1 MGLVNVKDMLDKALK
16 GNYAVGHFDVH
27 NLEWVQA
34 VLTAA
39 EELHSPVILGTTE
52 EAVEYFGGFNVVKE
66 MTVALIKDM
75 GITVPVALHLDHGSS
90 VENCISAIN
99 AGFTSVMIDGSHFPF
114 EENVKMTK
122 EVVEYARPRGI
133 TVEAEIGSIGGVEG
147 NAISSDPVYANLDE
161 CKRIVELCG
170 IDMLAPSLG
179 SAHGPYK
186 GEPKLDFEKMNE
198 ISQAIKIPLVLH
210 GASGLYPEQ
219 IKKAIS
225 LGTAKINVNADNHLA
240 FTKEIRQILDNDQT
254 VYNAINYIGEGRNA
268 VKAMIIE
275 KINLFGSAGKAA
287 ECDQIEKVN
296 NS

>member
-1 MGLVNVKDMLDKALK
+1 MGLVNVKDMLGKALK

-27 NLEWVQA
+27 NLEWIQA

-52 EAVEYFGGFNVVKE
+52 EAIEYFGGFNVVKD
-66 MTVALIKDM
+66 MTVSLIKEM
-75 GITVPVALHLDHGSS
+75 GITVPIALHLDHGSS

-99 AGFTSVMIDGSHFPF
+99 AGFTSVMIDGSHLSF
-114 EENVKMTK
+114 EENVRITK

-133 TVEAEIGSIGGVEG
+133 TVEAEIGSIGGEEG
-147 NAISSDPVYANLDE
+147 NKISNNPVYANLDE

-170 IDMLAPSLG
+170 IDSLAPSLG

-186 GEPKLDFEKMNE
+186 GEPKLDFEKMND
-198 ISQAIKIPLVLH
+198 ISKAVKIPLVLH

-240 FTKEIRQILDNDQT
+240 FTKVIRQILDDDQR
-254 VYNAINYIGEGRNA
+254 VYNAVTYIGEGRKA
-268 VKAMIIE
+268 LKAMIIE
-275 KINLFGSAGKAA
+275 KINLFGSAGKATN
-287 ECDQIEKVN
+287 I
-296 NS
+296 

>member
-1 MGLVNVKDMLDKALK
+1 MGLINVKDMLDKALK

-27 NLEWVQA
+27 NLEWTQA
-34 VLTAA
+34 ALTAA

-52 EAVEYFGGFNVVKE
+52 EAIEYFGGFNVVKD
-66 MTVALIKDM
+66 MTVSLIKEM

-99 AGFTSVMIDGSHFPF
+99 AGFTSVMIDGSHFSF
-114 EENVKMTK
+114 EENVRMTK

-133 TVEAEIGSIGGVEG
+133 TVEAEIGSIGGEEG
-147 NAISSDPVYANLDE
+147 NMISNNPVYANLDE

-170 IDMLAPSLG
+170 IDSLAPSLG

-198 ISQAIKIPLVLH
+198 ISQAVKIPLVLH

-240 FTKEIRQILDNDQT
+240 FTKVIRQILDNDQK
-254 VYNAINYIGEGRNA
+254 VYNAVDYIGEGRKA

-275 KINLFGSAGKAA
+275 KINLFGSAGKATN
-287 ECDQIEKVN
+287 I
-296 NS
+296 